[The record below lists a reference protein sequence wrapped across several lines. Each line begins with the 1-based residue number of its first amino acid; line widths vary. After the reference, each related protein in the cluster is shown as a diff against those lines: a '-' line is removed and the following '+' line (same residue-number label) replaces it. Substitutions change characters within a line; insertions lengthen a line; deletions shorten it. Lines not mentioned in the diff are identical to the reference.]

1 MNIRE
6 LLERG
11 VQEKAADLHLQE
23 GRSPLL
29 RQERGLAELDLPI
42 LQKKDIQ
49 YLLTQVGW
57 PSGEN
62 TVDYAFSWGDEFR
75 CRLHVCQEYAGLHAV
90 IRFLYPLSMLPPD
103 DDAYFL
109 ARLSTLRDGLV
120 LFCGPTGSGKTTA
133 LWRILQLINQTRAC
147 HIITLE
153 DPIEYIEKGEKSLI
167 TQRELGEHFTG
178 FAEGIRQSLRED
190 PDVILVG
197 EMRDRETM
205 DAALTAAETGAL
217 VLATL
222 HSRSASQ
229 AVSRL
234 VGAYHGEEQ
243 SEIRSRL
250 ALVLQAVLAQRRVY
264 QQGKLRIAREIM
276 VQTPA
281 VAQLI
286 RSGKEHQLDTVIQ
299 TGGALGMRTME
310 QSLREIRRQ
319 YENVLRS

>member
-23 GRSPLL
+23 GRPPLL

-49 YLLTQVGW
+49 HLLTQVGW
-57 PSGEN
+57 LNGEN
-62 TVDYAFSWGDEFR
+62 TVDYAFSWGDKFR

-153 DPIEYIEKGEKSLI
+153 DPIEYVEKGEKSLI

-229 AVSRL
+229 AVSRI

-299 TGGALGMRTME
+299 TGGALGMRTMD